1 MSTELRELLHNLLGD
16 LMLVHEL
23 TTHERLKRVW
33 RSGRI
38 EYSKCWTKKT
48 NAPGNVGLL
57 LLPRLQRDRS
67 RQARSDESTHA
78 ASIVLHRVSFAFAAS

>member
-1 MSTELRELLHNLLGD
+1 MSTEVRELLHNLLGD

-48 NAPGNVGLL
+48 NAPVMSGFFFYL
-57 LLPRLQRDRS
+57 
-67 RQARSDESTHA
+67 
-78 ASIVLHRVSFAFAAS
+78 AFSAIEATKPLA